1 MKTSQM
7 NLPCNDTRQNTATH
21 KAPSKVAL
29 GRFLGLVT
37 PRLYPLPPVLEFVQ
51 RVAPRKLFQ
60 QLHGDDGAD
69 PGEALDVVAAE
80 EVRELH
86 QSLAVDAEFAG
97 KVGEEEALDHLGL
110 VEHVLVHPRPA
121 EEEHVRV
128 VRDNTLDEAEFDERC
143 ALRFRLHRG
152 RDVWDAEQTEHHL
165 CGGKYSDENGH
176 AIMKTEP

>member
-1 MKTSQM
+1 MIRDKIQ
-7 NLPCNDTRQNTATH
+7 ATH
-21 KAPSKVAL
+21 EASSKVAL
-29 GRFLGLVT
+29 GFPGLVT

-51 RVAPRKLFQ
+51 RVTPRKLFQ

-69 PGEALDVVAAE
+69 SREALHVIAAE

-86 QSLAVDAEFAG
+86 EFLTVDAELAR
-97 KVGEEEALDHLGL
+97 KVGEEKALDGLGL

-128 VRDNTLDEAEFDERC
+128 VRDDTLDEAEFDERC

-152 RDVWDAEQTEHHL
+152 RDVRDAEQTEHHL
-165 CGGKYSDENGH
+165 RSSKYSDDNGN
-176 AIMKTEP
+176 AS